1 MKKEEFFVNITPF
14 IAASIAANM
23 AARTTNFD
31 EEDNDRKFH
40 DSNRL
45 LLNYQGGEG
54 MTITPNEKIVSVNI
68 TQNTESY
75 APQQRRFEASR
86 RLSDSDKDTV
96 YARTMDDILQELMT
110 KYNAKEFTLM
120 PASTCNS
127 DSGAIVDG
135 WLLIMKC
142 ENEN

>member
-1 MKKEEFFVNITPF
+1 MNIAPF
-14 IAASIAANM
+14 ITASIAANM

-96 YARTMDDILQELMT
+96 YARTMDDIVS
-110 KYNAKEFTLM
+110 YY
-120 PASTCNS
+120 
-127 DSGAIVDG
+127 VDKFSAQK
-135 WLLIMKC
+135 LII
-142 ENEN
+142 